1 MIMKKII
8 LIIAFIS
15 ISMLGKAQ
23 CNLPYK
29 PLSSFGSD
37 TTAFII
43 YNFMDRADCYKGKTL
58 KEVTKDLGMPVKYHA
73 KILLSRGALFSGI
86 NIYIYDDIIV
96 SKLRDSNKDYN
107 AIRIYWEKEIN
118 ILDPQYDK
126 VRISSWNKGFYD
138 YVKDM
143 RIKKLEV
150 SIPRYSKYYEKYKQ
164 KETKSY
170 DPNKRKEGVW

>member
-1 MIMKKII
+1 M
-8 LIIAFIS
+8 
-15 ISMLGKAQ
+15 
-23 CNLPYK
+23 
-29 PLSSFGSD
+29 
-37 TTAFII
+37 
-43 YNFMDRADCYKGKTL
+43 
-58 KEVTKDLGMPVKYHA
+58 
-73 KILLSRGALFSGI
+73 
-86 NIYIYDDIIV
+86 
-96 SKLRDSNKDYN
+96 
-107 AIRIYWEKEIN
+107 IYWEKEIN

>member
-1 MIMKKII
+1 MKKII

-29 PLSSFGSD
+29 PLSAFGTD

-43 YNFMDRADCYKGKTL
+43 YNFMDRADFYKGKTL
-58 KEVTKDLGMPVKYHA
+58 KEVTKDLDIPIKYYVR
-73 KILLSRGALFSGI
+73 IDLSRGTLFSGI
-86 NIYIYDDIIV
+86 GIYIYDDITV
-96 SKLRDSNKDYN
+96 SKLMDSNKDYN
-107 AIRIYWEKEIN
+107 VIDIYWETPIN
-118 ILDPQYDK
+118 VLHPDHKRLIG
-126 VRISSWNKGFYD
+126 INWNKAYE
-138 YVKDM
+138 YLKDM
-143 RIKKLEV
+143 KIKRIEV

-170 DPNKRKEGVW
+170 DPNKRKEGDW